1 MQKNILKGS
10 TLLLFFSLIIVFVT
24 FRSGFFG
31 DSNTS
36 YPSSPNGSALNNQT
50 DSITQIES
58 MEDIEM
64 MHSSKVLI
72 IRELSLPDKS
82 DSSRINID
90 SLIADSTFKINPLIY
105 SSKSAI
111 IMEPQDL
118 KLFKFDSLKIDT
130 PKTK

>member
-24 FRSGFFG
+24 FRSGFFS
-31 DSNTS
+31 DLKTS

-50 DSITQIES
+50 DSIIQIES
-58 MEDIEM
+58 IENIEM
-64 MHSSKVLI
+64 MHSSKSLI
-72 IRELSLPDKS
+72 IRDFSLPDKS
-82 DSSRINID
+82 DSGRISID

-118 KLFKFDSLKIDT
+118 KIFKFDSLKIDT
-130 PKTK
+130 SKIK